1 METLS
6 PPKIPLS
13 WLEIPD
19 ELRVSA
25 TLEEYWSL
33 VDEVDYQIEFV
44 DGEIFSFMS
53 EASLPHEVIVARLA
67 FLFVGYFDAF
77 NDCVVSSSNVKI
89 QPPDIN
95 KSFNADVS
103 VIRGKPEWREVLV
116 GRQRRK
122 GLSNP
127 EIIVEIFSNST
138 RNYDQT
144 SKLAAYQTMPSLR
157 HILFL
162 EQHVPFA
169 RVVSR
174 SDDSGNWV
182 VQEFSS
188 ENDRVQLGDFSF
200 RLGDVYR
207 NLPA

>member
-13 WLEIPD
+13 WLDIPD
-19 ELRVSA
+19 ELRVPA

-67 FLFVGYFDAF
+67 YLFVPYFDTLG
-77 NDCVVSSSNVKI
+77 DCVVVSSNLKI
-89 QPPDIN
+89 QPPDFN
-95 KSFNADVS
+95 KSFNADLSMV
-103 VIRGKPEWREVLV
+103 RGKPEWREVVV

-127 EIIVEIFSNST
+127 EIIVEIFSTST
-138 RNYDQT
+138 RRFDQT
-144 SKLAAYQTMPSLR
+144 TKLAAYQTMPSLR
-157 HILFL
+157 HLLFV
-162 EQHVPFA
+162 EQHTPFA
-169 RVVSR
+169 RVVSGVKE
-174 SDDSGNWV
+174 SEDWV
-182 VQEFSS
+182 VREYSA
-188 ENDRVQLGDFSF
+188 EEDRVQLGDFSF
-200 RLGDVYR
+200 QLGDVYR

>member
-6 PPKIPLS
+6 PSKIPLS

-33 VDEVDYQIEFV
+33 VDEVNYPIEFV

-67 FLFVGYFDAF
+67 YLFVPYFDTLG
-77 NDCVVSSSNVKI
+77 DCIVVSSNLKI

-95 KSFNADVS
+95 KSLNADVS
-103 VIRGKPEWREVLV
+103 VIRGKPEWREVVV
-116 GRQRRK
+116 GRQRRR

-138 RNYDQT
+138 RKFDQT
-144 SKLAAYQTMPSLR
+144 TKLAAYQTMPSLR
-157 HILFL
+157 HVLFV
-162 EQHVPFA
+162 EQHTPFV

-174 SDDSGNWV
+174 VEDTDEWTAREYSN
-182 VQEFSS
+182 
-188 ENDRVQLGDFSF
+188 ENDQVQLGSFAF
-200 RLGDVYR
+200 RLGDVYH
-207 NLPA
+207 NLPL